1 MAKPR
6 RHIHLHCEGDIAVGV
21 SITPDAAAKPTPS
34 GGLAFGID
42 VDVAGCMDTAD
53 SATPADPGSR
63 SQSPPLSNDGLS
75 DPPSPP

>member
-6 RHIHLHCEGDIAVGV
+6 RHIHLHREGDIAVGV

-34 GGLAFGID
+34 GGLAFGVEIQA
-42 VDVAGCMDTAD
+42 AGMDSER
-53 SATPADPGSR
+53 SATPADPGNR
-63 SQSPPLSNDGLS
+63 SQSQPPSSDGLS